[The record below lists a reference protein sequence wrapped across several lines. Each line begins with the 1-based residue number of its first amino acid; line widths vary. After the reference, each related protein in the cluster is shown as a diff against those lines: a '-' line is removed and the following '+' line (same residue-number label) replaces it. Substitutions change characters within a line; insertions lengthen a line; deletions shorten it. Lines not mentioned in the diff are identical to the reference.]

1 MSSPLSADDKTDKP
15 AEKKVEAKKP
25 EAKKPEAKKA
35 EQKKPAPKK
44 PPKKRAAEKK
54 AADKKAA
61 QKKKAD
67 MKKPEKKK
75 EEPKKAVSAFP
86 DKALEEAVR
95 REVFEKRYNKQ
106 PITKDDVANIS
117 RVVGTCLLYT
127 SPSPRDLST
136 SRMPSSA

>member
-1 MSSPLSADDKTDKP
+1 
-15 AEKKVEAKKP
+15 
-25 EAKKPEAKKA
+25 
-35 EQKKPAPKK
+35 
-44 PPKKRAAEKK
+44 
-54 AADKKAA
+54 
-61 QKKKAD
+61 

-117 RVVGTCLLYT
+117 RVVGTGLKIKNLEGLQHCRALMLIDLRDNEIADLKPIAQLKRLQSVTLAGNKIKDIKPLADLVAMQLL
-127 SPSPRDLST
+127 DLSRNEVL
-136 SRMPSSA
+136 SLIHI